1 MNRAAR
7 QHATGPEQ
15 AHASPARRQL
25 LASGLPADHRGRA
38 AQPPAAWPTTG
49 PACALPRLPR
59 QLPATGASPAAHGAA
74 GAGSGV
80 RAIGGTGRGALI
92 WPAAGCCLARAVLKA
107 WRPAAPSSQDTA
119 RARQVKCCA
128 HDPAGTAGRTC
139 GTPDT
144 APAPTADRPPSV
156 SRAARSTVGHAAH
169 AGHGRMPARPPSP
182 GRRPDENRQSAA
194 ASPCPALILIAQRTC
209 KRASP
214 ALRQAGHGRQAARSV
229 SRQTVRPAA
238 TAHRHRNR
246 PAGAPRH

>member
-25 LASGLPADHRGRA
+25 LTSGLPADHRGRA

-128 HDPAGTAGRTC
+128 HDPAGTDGRTC

-144 APAPTADRPPSV
+144 APAPTADRPASV

-194 ASPCPALILIAQRTC
+194 ASPCPAVILITQRTR

-214 ALRQAGHGRQAARSV
+214 ALRQAGHSRKAARSV

>member
-7 QHATGPEQ
+7 QHATGSEQ
-15 AHASPARRQL
+15 THASPARRQL
-25 LASGLPADHRGRA
+25 LASGLPTDHRGSVADNRPCVRGATVA
-38 AQPPAAWPTTG
+38 AAVASDRRHS
-49 PACALPRLPR
+49 C
-59 QLPATGASPAAHGAA
+59 GARGGGSS
-74 GAGSGV
+74 GSGV

-107 WRPAAPSSQDTA
+107 WRPAAASSQDTA
-119 RARQVKCCA
+119 RGRQVKCWV

-139 GTPDT
+139 GTPGT
-144 APAPTADRPPSV
+144 APAPTADLPASV
-156 SRAARSTVGHAAH
+156 SKAARSTVGHAAH

-214 ALRQAGHGRQAARSV
+214 ALRQAGDGRQAARSV

-246 PAGAPRH
+246 PAGVPRH